1 MQLLYWIILVGL
13 MRVGLPLHLFKDC
26 ILSTVP
32 GEQLDCHPVPGEQLD
47 SLPVPGEQLDCL
59 PVLGEQL
66 DCLPVPGEQLDCHPV
81 PGEQLDCHTVPGE
94 LFDCLPVPG
103 EQLAPRVEQCDCLG
117 VKTFYVHPMDRRA
130 RLDFF

>member
-1 MQLLYWIILVGL
+1 MQNYLYSGSIKNLIFEKIIMQLFYWIILVGL
-13 MRVGLPLHLFKDC
+13 LRVGLPLHLFKDC

-47 SLPVPGEQLDCL
+47 CH
-59 PVLGEQL
+59 PVL
-66 DCLPVPGEQLDCHPV
+66 GEQLDCHPV
-81 PGEQLDCHTVPGE
+81 PSEQLDCHTVPGE